1 MGNCQRNISW
11 RSTVKYFLVVT
22 EESLQ
27 NMFLELLTRTGTKQT
42 LTSIKDL
49 GAATLMYQVDHVG
62 HVCSPC
68 RSCIPCSPSQSPSC
82 QCRPCSQYSTSR
94 YISLQSKRLPL
105 LAFFRS
111 GTIDFREFMLALH
124 VTSCGTQEEKIR
136 WAFRMYDIDGNGMI
150 DIHELKR

>member
-49 GAATLMYQVDHVG
+49 GAATLINQVDRVG
-62 HVCSPC
+62 HV
-68 RSCIPCSPSQSPSC
+68 IH
-82 QCRPCSQYSTSR
+82 TDHHKVN
-94 YISLQSKRLPL
+94 IVHVVHAVHHKVHVVNVIHVVNVVL
-105 LAFFRS
+105 LK
-111 GTIDFREFMLALH
+111 
-124 VTSCGTQEEKIR
+124 V
-136 WAFRMYDIDGNGMI
+136 
-150 DIHELKR
+150 